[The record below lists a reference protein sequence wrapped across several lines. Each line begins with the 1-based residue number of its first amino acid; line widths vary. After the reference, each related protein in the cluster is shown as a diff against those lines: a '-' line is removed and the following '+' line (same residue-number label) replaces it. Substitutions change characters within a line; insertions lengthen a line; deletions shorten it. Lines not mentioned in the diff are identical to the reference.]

1 MKKTNKILALSL
13 AVAMLPT
20 FSFAKQFSDV
30 ASTGTYK
37 WAYSAIDELS
47 NKNIIAGFNDG
58 TYKPELLVSLPQTMS
73 LLKGI
78 MNPSDEEVTKARNT
92 YGKDLINLGMDAW
105 AIDAA
110 AVCLQNNVITMGQV
124 QSAKKNGQIGPG
136 STVYP
141 ARQDIAVFYAKA
153 LGLSKNADLSNLKHK
168 DISNLSVEKKEYLSA
183 LVKAGIFSSTGS
195 NGNFNGNKGIRR
207 AEMAIIT
214 KAAYDYKAKIQVA
227 TAKGEVILASS
238 TNGLNRF
245 IIKDGKDT
253 YSFEYNSGT
262 KFTINGIVV
271 DSSKLKEGQLVEVK
285 YQKGVGEG
293 VNGIATEITI
303 KDVVTQYVGY
313 VVNTYSNKLEVKYT
327 DNSSSIDLKFS
338 DNISTPKQ
346 STFTL
351 GTNPEISIL
360 GISSSFSYVKKDDM
374 VEFSTD
380 AQGYVTKMMVT
391 PKDGSI
397 NGTLKEIGYVDSA
410 RLLKE
415 ITVTL
420 KDNKDYKFYVRLD
433 NNLKNPL
440 IDNLR
445 VGNTI
450 NAYTN
455 YRFIGNNNNNLVG
468 NNVVFGTI
476 TESNFDRQ
484 NYLTSIALLEY
495 VTGRPGRFQIAQ
507 NAVIEIGGRT
517 YPLNQFS
524 GYNYNNLKSNYALVE
539 TNGNYVTK
547 IKVFDNNSR
556 ETVYRV
562 AAQLENGLQ
571 NPNNTN
577 TFRIVNSSR
586 ISGGSNYSIDGQ
598 RFQTTGINVPNYGF
612 YNNYEFIVV
621 YDSYQIRPIMLLTQN
636 SGYGYLR

>member
-1 MKKTNKILALSL
+1 MKKTKRILALSL
-13 AVAMLPT
+13 AVSMLPT

-58 TYKPELLVSLPQTMS
+58 TYKPENLVSLPQTLS

-78 MNPSDEEVTKARNT
+78 INPSDAEVTKARNT
-92 YGKDLINLGMDAW
+92 YGKDLLNLGMDSW

-110 AVCLQNNVITMGQV
+110 AICLQNNVITMRQLE
-124 QSAKKNGQIGPG
+124 SAKKIGQIGSG
-136 STVYP
+136 ASVYP
-141 ARQDIAVFYAKA
+141 AREDIAVFYAKA
-153 LGLSKNADLSNLKHK
+153 LGLAKNSNISNLKHK
-168 DISNLSVEKKEYLSA
+168 DISNLSTEKKEYLSA
-183 LVKAGIFSSTGS
+183 LVNANVFSSTGS
-195 NGNFNGNKGIRR
+195 NGNFNGRNGIRR

-214 KAAYDYKAKIQVA
+214 KAAYDYKAKIQVT
-227 TAKGEVILASS
+227 TAKGTVLLASS

-245 IIKDGKDT
+245 IIKDGNT
-253 YSFEYNSGT
+253 TMGFEYNGST
-262 KFTINGIVV
+262 KFTINGTLA
-271 DSSKLKEGQLVEVK
+271 DATKLKDGQQVEVK

-293 VNGIATEITI
+293 VNGTAIEVTI

-327 DNSSSIDLKFS
+327 DNSSNIDLKFS

-346 STFTL
+346 ATFTL

-450 NAYTN
+450 NTYTN

-484 NYLTSIALLEY
+484 NYLTSIGLLEY
-495 VTGRPGRFQIAQ
+495 ATGRPGRFQIAQ
-507 NAVIEIGGRT
+507 NAVIEMGGRT
-517 YPLNQFS
+517 YSLNSFN
-524 GYNYNNLKSNYALVE
+524 GYNYNNLRSNYALVE

-562 AAQLENGLQ
+562 TAQLENGLQ

-577 TFRIVNSSR
+577 TFRIINSSR
-586 ISGGSNYSIDGQ
+586 INGGSNYSIDGQ

-612 YNNYEFIVV
+612 YNYEFIVV
-621 YDSYQIRPIMLLTQN
+621 SDSYQIRPIMLLTQN
-636 SGYGYLR
+636 SGYGYIR

>member
-58 TYKPELLVSLPQTMS
+58 TYKPENLVSLPQTMS

-78 MNPSDEEVTKARNT
+78 INPSDDEVTKARNT
-92 YGKDLINLGMDAW
+92 YGKDLLNLGLDTW

-110 AVCLQNNVITMGQV
+110 AVCLQNNVISMGQL
-124 QSAKKNGQIGPG
+124 QSAKNNDQIGPG
-136 STVYP
+136 SKVYP
-141 ARQDIAVFYAKA
+141 ARADIAVFYAKA
-153 LGLSKNADLSNLKHK
+153 LGLSRNSDISNLKHK
-168 DISNLSVEKKEYLSA
+168 DISNLPIERKEYLSA

-253 YSFEYNSGT
+253 YSFEYNNGT
-262 KFTINGIVV
+262 KFTINGTVV

-293 VNGIATEITI
+293 VNGTATEITI
-303 KDVVTQYVGY
+303 KDVVTQYIGY
-313 VVNTYSNKLEVKYT
+313 VTRHYSNQVKVKYT
-327 DNSSSIDLKFS
+327 DNSSAIDLKAS
-338 DNISTPKQ
+338 DNISTSKEA
-346 STFTL
+346 TFTL
-351 GTNPEISIL
+351 ATNPEISIL
-360 GISSSFSYVKKDDM
+360 GLTSPLSYVKEGDM
-374 VEFSTD
+374 VEFNLD
-380 AQGYVTKMMVT
+380 PQGYLTKMVVT
-391 PKDGSI
+391 PK
-397 NGTLKEIGYVDSA
+397 NGQISGVLKEIGTVDASK
-410 RLLKE
+410 LLRE

-433 NNLKNPL
+433 SNLKNST
-440 IDNLR
+440 IDNLK

-450 NAYTN
+450 NTYTN
-455 YRFIGNNNNNLVG
+455 YRFIGDKRNIVG
-468 NNVVFGTI
+468 NNVAFGTV
-476 TESNFDRQ
+476 SDFRYDNQNNLDRI
-484 NYLTSIALLEY
+484 YLSEY
-495 VTGRPGRFQIAQ
+495 GTRNGGYYTLAQ
-507 NAVIEIGGRT
+507 NATITVDNRNYSISQFR
-517 YPLNQFS
+517 NQNF
-524 GYNYNNLKSNYALVE
+524 YNLERSYALVE
-539 TNGNYVTK
+539 TNGSYATRITFYN
-547 IKVFDNNSR
+547 NNSN
-556 ETVYRV
+556 EGIYDVYASYER
-562 AAQLENGLQ
+562 QLQ
-571 NPNNTN
+571 NTSNSVDFKIYSSTRLSGRDFDLKNK
-577 TFRIVNSSR
+577 TFTVTGLNSQ
-586 ISGGSNYSIDGQ
+586 NYSIFNNN
-598 RFQTTGINVPNYGF
+598 RF
-612 YNNYEFIVV
+612 VV
-621 YDSYQIRPIMLLTQN
+621 LVDAYQIKPIMILN
-636 SGYGYLR
+636 PYK